1 MDMIKTT
8 FKNHGQMIILSAE
21 DLLLKMVTLETIIIM
36 QMIMTTLLVT
46 EKIIVIAATCLLPI
60 MRIMLDGDMILFTM
74 HGNPVMK
81 RFNLAMARDTTSCIK
96 I

>member
-21 DLLLKMVTLETIIIM
+21 DLLLKMVTLETIKIM
-36 QMIMTTLLVT
+36 QMIMATLLVT

-60 MRIMLDGDMILFTM
+60 MRKDMRKDMILFM
-74 HGNPVMK
+74 MNG
-81 RFNLAMARDTTSCIK
+81 
-96 I
+96 

>member
-46 EKIIVIAATCLLPI
+46 EKIIVIAAEAI
-60 MRIMLDGDMILFTM
+60 MRDGDMILFTM

-81 RFNLAMARDTTSCIK
+81 KFNLAMARDTTSCIE